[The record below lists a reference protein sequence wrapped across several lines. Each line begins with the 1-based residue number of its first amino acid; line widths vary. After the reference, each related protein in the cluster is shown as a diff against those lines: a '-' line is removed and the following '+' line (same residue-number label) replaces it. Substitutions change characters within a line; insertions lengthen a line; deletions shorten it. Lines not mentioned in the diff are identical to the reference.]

1 MIKVALVDD
10 NNDLREGLQI
20 MMKEHNNEFEC
31 VGSFADAESAAKKI
45 PEIKPDV
52 VLMDINLPGMSG
64 IDCLKQLKSKM
75 PQLDVIMLTV
85 FADDDTVFD
94 SLCAGA
100 CGYITKNASPE
111 KIMDAIRDVRDGG
124 APMSGRI
131 ARMVVSSFKM
141 DGEPAAQLTE
151 REKEVL
157 DQLCKGKSYKMVAD
171 ALNITHDTVRH
182 HIKNIYKKLEV
193 HSVSEAILKTMKKK
207 LI

>member
-1 MIKVALVDD
+1 MIRVALVDD
-10 NNDLREGLQI
+10 NHDLREGLQI
-20 MMKEHNNEFEC
+20 MMKEHADEFEC
-31 VGSFADAESAAKKI
+31 VGSYSDAEIAVKKI
-45 PEIKPDV
+45 PDVKPDV

-64 IDCLKQLKSKM
+64 IECLKIIKGKM

-85 FADDDTVFD
+85 FADDETVFD

-131 ARMVVSSFKM
+131 ARMVVSSFNLP
-141 DGEPAAQLTE
+141 GEPSAQLTD

>member
-10 NNDLREGLQI
+10 NHDLRDGLQI
-20 MMKEHNNEFEC
+20 VIKEHSDEFEC
-31 VGSFADAESAAKKI
+31 IGSFSDAETAAKRI

-75 PQLDVIMLTV
+75 PNIDVLMLTV

-100 CGYITKNASPE
+100 CGYITKNTSPE
-111 KIMDAIRDVRDGG
+111 KILDAIREVRDGG

-131 ARMVVSSFKM
+131 ARMVVSSFM
-141 DGEPAAQLTE
+141 TPGDPSAQLTD

-171 ALNITHDTVRH
+171 ALSITHDTVRH

-207 LI
+207 IL

>member
-10 NNDLREGLQI
+10 NVDLREGLQI
-20 MMKEHNNEFEC
+20 VLKEHSDEFEC
-31 VGSFADAESAAKKI
+31 IGAFGDAETALKKI
-45 PEIKPDV
+45 PELKPDV
-52 VLMDINLPGMSG
+52 VLMDINLPGISG
-64 IDCLKQLKSKM
+64 IECLKQLKPKL
-75 PQLDVIMLTV
+75 PNLDVIMLTV

-111 KIMDAIRDVRDGG
+111 KILDAIRDVRDGG

-131 ARMVVSSFKM
+131 ARMVVTSFKAPG
-141 DGEPAAQLTE
+141 DASAQLTD

-207 LI
+207 II

>member
-10 NNDLREGLQI
+10 NPDLREGLQI
-20 MMKEHNNEFEC
+20 VMKEHKNDFLC
-31 VGSFADAESAAKKI
+31 IGSFADAESAAKKI
-45 PEIKPDV
+45 PELKPDV

-64 IDCLKQLKSKM
+64 IDCLKLLKPKM
-75 PQLDVIMLTV
+75 PDLDVIMLTV
-85 FADDDTVFD
+85 FADDETVFD

-100 CGYITKNASPE
+100 CGYITKNTAPE
-111 KIMDAIRDVRDGG
+111 QIMDAIRDVRNGG

-131 ARMVVSSFKM
+131 ARMVVSSFKIPG
-141 DGEPAAQLTE
+141 DTSAHLTD

-171 ALNITHDTVRH
+171 ALSITHDTVRH

-207 LI
+207 II

>member
-10 NNDLREGLQI
+10 NHDLREGLQI
-20 MMKEHNNEFEC
+20 VIKEHSNEFEC
-31 VGSFADAESAAKKI
+31 IGSFADAETAAKKI

-64 IDCLKQLKSKM
+64 IECLKQVKSKM
-75 PQLDVIMLTV
+75 PGLDVIMLTV
-85 FADDDTVFD
+85 FADDETVFD

-111 KIMDAIRDVRDGG
+111 KILDAIRDVRDGG

-131 ARMVVSSFKM
+131 ARMVVTSFNAPDSSS
-141 DGEPAAQLTE
+141 AQLTDRE
-151 REKEVL
+151 REVL

-207 LI
+207 IF

>member
-10 NNDLREGLQI
+10 NHDLREGLQI
-20 MMKEHNNEFEC
+20 VIKEHKDEFEC
-31 VGSFADAESAAKKI
+31 IGSFADAESAAKKI

-64 IDCLKQLKSKM
+64 IDCLKQLKLKM
-75 PQLDVIMLTV
+75 PELDVIMLTV
-85 FADDDTVFD
+85 FADDETVFD

-100 CGYITKNASPE
+100 CGYITKNTSPE
-111 KIMDAIRDVRDGG
+111 KILDAIRDVRDGG

-131 ARMVVSSFKM
+131 ARMVVTSFNA
-141 DGEPAAQLTE
+141 PQSPSAQLTDRE
-151 REKEVL
+151 REVL

-207 LI
+207 LF

>member
-10 NNDLREGLQI
+10 NQDLRDGLQI
-20 MMKEHNNEFEC
+20 MMKEHQDEFTC
-31 VGSFADAESAAKKI
+31 VGSYSDAETAVKKI
-45 PEIKPDV
+45 PDVKPDV
-52 VLMDINLPGMSG
+52 VLMDINLPGMNG
-64 IDCLKQLKSKM
+64 IECVKQIKSKL
-75 PQLDVIMLTV
+75 PDIDIIMLTV
-85 FADDDTVFD
+85 FAEDDTVFD

-100 CGYITKNASPE
+100 KGYITKNASPE
-111 KIMDAIRDVRDGG
+111 KILDAIREVRDGG

-131 ARMVVSSFKM
+131 ARMVVSSFM
-141 DGEPAAQLTE
+141 TPGDPSAQLTD

>member
-10 NNDLREGLQI
+10 NHDLREGLQI
-20 MMKEHNNEFEC
+20 MMKEHHDEFEC
-31 VGSFADAESAAKKI
+31 VGSFADAETAAKKI
-45 PEIKPDV
+45 PEIQPDV

-64 IDCLKQLKSKM
+64 IDCLKQLKTKM
-75 PQLDVIMLTV
+75 PRLDVIMLTV
-85 FADDDTVFD
+85 FADDETVFD

-100 CGYITKNASPE
+100 CGYLTKNASPE

-131 ARMVVSSFKM
+131 ARMVVSSFKIPG
-141 DGEPAAQLTE
+141 DASAQLTE

-207 LI
+207 II

>member
-10 NNDLREGLQI
+10 NVDLREGLQI
-20 MMKEHNNEFEC
+20 VMKEHSDEFIC
-31 VGSFADAESAAKKI
+31 IGAFADAESAIKKI
-45 PEIKPDV
+45 PELKPDV

-64 IDCLKQLKSKM
+64 IDCLKQLKPKM
-75 PQLDVIMLTV
+75 PDLDVIMLTV
-85 FADDDTVFD
+85 FADDETVFD

-111 KIMDAIRDVRDGG
+111 KILDAIREVRDGG

-131 ARMVVSSFKM
+131 ARMVVSSFKIPG
-141 DGEPAAQLTE
+141 DTSSQLTE
-151 REKEVL
+151 REREVL

-171 ALNITHDTVRH
+171 ALSITHDTVRH

-207 LI
+207 II

>member
-10 NNDLREGLQI
+10 NVDLREGLQI
-20 MMKEHNNEFEC
+20 VLKEHSDEFEC
-31 VGSFADAESAAKKI
+31 IGAFGDAETALKKI
-45 PEIKPDV
+45 PELKPDV
-52 VLMDINLPGMSG
+52 VLMDINLPGISG
-64 IDCLKQLKSKM
+64 IECLKQLKPKL
-75 PQLDVIMLTV
+75 PNLDVIMLTV

-111 KIMDAIRDVRDGG
+111 KILDAIREVRDGG

-131 ARMVVSSFKM
+131 ARMVVTSFKVPG
-141 DGEPAAQLTE
+141 DASAQLTD

-207 LI
+207 II

>member
-10 NNDLREGLQI
+10 NVDLREGLQI
-20 MMKEHNNEFEC
+20 VLKEHSDEFEC
-31 VGSFADAESAAKKI
+31 IGAFGDAETALNKI
-45 PEIKPDV
+45 PELKPDV
-52 VLMDINLPGMSG
+52 VLMDINLPGISG
-64 IDCLKQLKSKM
+64 IECLKQLKPKL
-75 PQLDVIMLTV
+75 PNLDVIMLTV

-111 KIMDAIRDVRDGG
+111 KILDAIREVRDGG

-131 ARMVVSSFKM
+131 ARMVVTSFKAPG
-141 DGEPAAQLTE
+141 DAAAQLTD

>member
-10 NNDLREGLQI
+10 NVDLREGLQI
-20 MMKEHNNEFEC
+20 VLKEHNDEFDC
-31 VGSFADAESAAKKI
+31 IGAFGDAETALKKI
-45 PEIKPDV
+45 PELKPDV
-52 VLMDINLPGMSG
+52 VLMDINLPGISG
-64 IDCLKQLKSKM
+64 IECLKQLKPKL
-75 PQLDVIMLTV
+75 PNLDVIMLTV

-111 KIMDAIRDVRDGG
+111 KILDAIREVRDGG

-131 ARMVVSSFKM
+131 ARMVVTSFKAPG
-141 DGEPAAQLTE
+141 DTGAQLTD

-171 ALNITHDTVRH
+171 ALSITHDTVRH

-207 LI
+207 II

>member
-10 NNDLREGLQI
+10 NVDLREGLQI
-20 MMKEHNNEFEC
+20 VLKEHSDEFEC
-31 VGSFADAESAAKKI
+31 IGAFGDAETALKKI
-45 PEIKPDV
+45 PELKPDV
-52 VLMDINLPGMSG
+52 VLMDINLPGISG
-64 IDCLKQLKSKM
+64 IECLKQLKPKL

-111 KIMDAIRDVRDGG
+111 KILDAIREVRDGG

-131 ARMVVSSFKM
+131 ARMVVTSFKAPG
-141 DGEPAAQLTE
+141 DASAQLTD

-207 LI
+207 II

>member
-10 NNDLREGLQI
+10 NHDLRDGLQI
-20 MMKEHNNEFEC
+20 VMKEHADEFNC
-31 VGSFADAESAAKKI
+31 IGSFADAESAARKI
-45 PEIKPDV
+45 PELKPDV

-64 IDCLKQLKSKM
+64 IECLKQIKLKL
-75 PQLDVIMLTV
+75 PELDVIMLTV
-85 FADDDTVFD
+85 FADDETVFD

-111 KIMDAIRDVRDGG
+111 KILDAIREVLDGG

-131 ARMVVSSFKM
+131 ARMVVSSFNAPS
-141 DGEPAAQLTE
+141 DPSAQLTD

-171 ALNITHDTVRH
+171 ALGITHDTVRH